1 MWQLILAN
9 SLTTDSFSKTID
21 PVSVLKVS
29 AMAVFQYKATIPD
42 REDYFEVGT
51 VVARDELEAREKLK
65 KLNFKSIRLKRVK
78 GLKSFLLWF
87 SADVR

>member
-9 SLTTDSFSKTID
+9 SLATDSFSNTELD
-21 PVSVLKVS
+21 RLLKVS
-29 AMAVFQYKATIPD
+29 AMAVFQYKAAIPD
-42 REDYFEVGT
+42 REDYFEIGT

-65 KLNFKSIRLKRVK
+65 KLQFKSIRLKRIT
-78 GLKSFLLWF
+78 GFKSFLLWF